1 MLVQETAPRFGGV
14 PVEKKAES
22 VTVATSSLHNNVH
35 KMYIDTN
42 IVWMFLLGT

>member
-1 MLVQETAPRFGGV
+1 MLVQETAPRIGGV